1 MKVISVA
8 AVACLVA
15 LVSACASAAEG
26 PEPSEIRVVATGL
39 DDPYEIVWG
48 PDDFLWVTEKTG
60 KRVTRVDPANGRKI
74 VALTVDDALHTEGGQ
89 DGVLGLALHPDLLG
103 GKGHDWVY
111 LAHTYAAEND
121 RRTKIVRYTYDPAG
135 QVLTSPVDVITGLVS
150 SVDHQS
156 GKLRFGPD
164 GTLYYTIGDQGAN
177 QFGLYCETIQ
187 AQTLPSAAQVKARD
201 WSAYQG
207 KVLRLN
213 LDGSIPD
220 DNPEFGGVRS
230 HVYAVGFRNAQGLT
244 FTPSGLLY
252 GTDQGPKS
260 DDEVNLVRSGK
271 NYGWPHVAG
280 YRDGKAYVYAR
291 WAEAKDGCEAETFND
306 YDIPASVP
314 YTEETDWDD
323 PAFTPPLVTFDTVED
338 DYDFR
343 AAAGCDPS
351 TAFICWPT
359 LALSSLEPGPAGT
372 LLATSLKDGAV
383 YRVPLTSGGEKA
395 GAAARIADSVNRYRD
410 TAVDPTGETLYIATD
425 GAGLTRDAAGTPT
438 RTLANP
444 GTILAYEL

>member
-1 MKVISVA
+1 MA
-8 AVACLVA
+8 AAACLLA
-15 LVSACASAAEG
+15 LVSACTPAAEG
-26 PEPSEIRVVATGL
+26 PRSGEIRVVATGL

-60 KRVTRVDPANGRKI
+60 RRVTRVNPANGQKT
-74 VALTVDDALHTEGGQ
+74 VVLTVDEALHTEGAQ

-103 GKGHDWVY
+103 GQGHDGVY
-111 LAHTYAAEND
+111 LAHTYADGEA
-121 RRTKIVRYTYDPAG
+121 RHTKIVRYTYDPAG
-135 QVLTSPVDVITGLVS
+135 QVLTGPVDVLTGLVS
-150 SVDHQS
+150 GVDHQS

-164 GTLYYTIGDQGAN
+164 GKLYYTIGDQGAN

-187 AQTLPSAAQVKARD
+187 AQTLPSAAQVKAGDR
-201 WSAYQG
+201 SAYQG

-252 GTDQGPKS
+252 ATDQGPKT
-260 DDEVNLVRSGK
+260 DDEVDLVRSGK

-280 YRDGKAYVYAR
+280 YRDGKAYVYAQ
-291 WAEAKDGCEAETFND
+291 WAKAKDGCEAETFSD
-306 YDIPASVP
+306 YDIPATVP
-314 YTEETDWDD
+314 QAEETDWDD
-323 PAFTPPLVTFDTVED
+323 PDFTPPLITFDTVED
-338 DYDFR
+338 GFDFR
-343 AAAGCDPS
+343 ADPKCDPS
-351 TAFICWPT
+351 TAFVCWPT

-383 YRVPLTSGGEKA
+383 YRIPLDPAREKA
-395 GAAARIADSVNRYRD
+395 GAAVRIADTVNRYRD
-410 TAVDPTGETLYIATD
+410 TAMDPAGKTLYIATD
-425 GAGLTRDAAGTPT
+425 SGGLTRDADGRPT
-438 RTLANP
+438 RDLRNP
-444 GTILAYEL
+444 GAILAYEL